1 MKRIAI
7 AVFVL
12 LSACVPP
19 SLTPG
24 VWTITPGPS
33 TATETPAPTV
43 TPWLFATPTQEVWE
57 ATGIVIATRLNIRT
71 APDIEARVLG
81 TFVYGTIVTILD
93 YDSSGVWLLVETE
106 DWRPGVW
113 VAAAWIEK
121 L

>member
-19 SLTPG
+19 SPTPG

-33 TATETPAPTV
+33 TATPAPTA
-43 TPWLFATPTQEVWE
+43 THWLFATPTQEVWE
-57 ATGIVIATRLNIRT
+57 ATSIVIATRLNIRT

>member
-19 SLTPG
+19 SLTPS

-33 TATETPAPTV
+33 TATPAPTA
-43 TPWLFATPTQEVWE
+43 THWLFATPTQEVWE

-81 TFVYGTIVTILD
+81 TLVYGTTVTILD

>member
-24 VWTITPGPS
+24 VYTMTPGPS

-71 APDIEARVLG
+71 APDIESRVLG
-81 TFVYGTIVTILD
+81 TLVYGTTVVIVNR
-93 YDSSGVWLLVETE
+93 SGDGAWLLVNSG
-106 DWRPGVW
+106 DWREVW
-113 VAAAWIEK
+113 VSALWIRSDV
-121 L
+121 

>member
-12 LSACVPP
+12 LTACVPP
-19 SLTPG
+19 SPTPG
-24 VWTITPGPS
+24 VWTITPGPVTP
-33 TATETPAPTV
+33 TAAPTV
-43 TPWLFATPTQEVWE
+43 TAWLFATPTQEVWE

-81 TFVYGTIVTILD
+81 TFVYGTIVTILN
-93 YDSSGVWLLVETE
+93 YDGSGVWMLVTTE
-106 DWRPGVW
+106 DWQPGVW
-113 VAAAWIEK
+113 VATAWVEK

>member
-33 TATETPAPTV
+33 TATPAPTA
-43 TPWLFATPTQEVWE
+43 THWLFATPTQEVWE

-81 TFVYGTIVTILD
+81 TLVYGTTVVIVNR
-93 YDSSGVWLLVETE
+93 SGDGAWLLVNSG
-106 DWRPGVW
+106 DWREVW
-113 VAAAWIEK
+113 VSALWIRSDV
-121 L
+121 